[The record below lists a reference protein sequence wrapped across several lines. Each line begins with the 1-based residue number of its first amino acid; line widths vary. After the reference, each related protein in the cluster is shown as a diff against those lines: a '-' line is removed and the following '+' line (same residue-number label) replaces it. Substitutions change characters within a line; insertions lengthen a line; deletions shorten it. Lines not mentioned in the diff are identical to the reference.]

1 MNILNKIIASLS
13 LMTVIIVC
21 AYFSTEVTVVTIKP
35 EDVRENYPF
44 HGKVVLKNNQSYLI
58 GTAAACD
65 IWINKETIEYSYR
78 WFQ

>member
-13 LMTVIIVC
+13 LLTVIITC
-21 AYFSTEVTVVTIKP
+21 AYFSTDVTTVTINA

-44 HGKVVLKNNQSYLI
+44 HGKVVLKNNESYLI

-78 WFQ
+78 WFK